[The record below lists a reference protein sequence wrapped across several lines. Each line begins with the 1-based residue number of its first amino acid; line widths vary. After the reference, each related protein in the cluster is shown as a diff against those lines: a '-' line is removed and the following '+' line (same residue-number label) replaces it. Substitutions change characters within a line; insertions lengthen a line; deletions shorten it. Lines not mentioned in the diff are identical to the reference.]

1 LREEERVKKVIVI
14 GGGPGGNVAA
24 LAAARHGAGEVALV
38 EKDVIGGTCTNR
50 GCIPTKFFLSRVTE
64 GTGAADWAK
73 LLAHKKALVRGIA
86 SSIEKSC
93 VAAGVEILRGHGRL
107 AGPNTVEVR
116 DGDGKVTRAE
126 GESIIIATGSAPA
139 DLPGITADGE
149 QVITSTEALD
159 LPEAPRS
166 MIIIGSGAVGSEFAA
181 IFHRAGTTV
190 TVVEAMDRLFPGED
204 REVHD
209 LFSRLYR
216 KRGIDFV
223 VADPVAAVEKRGP
236 GEGVTVLLT
245 SGKTLTADKV
255 LVGVGRR
262 LLSDDVGLD
271 SAGLAPGRRGE
282 IAVDGELRTARP
294 HIFAIGDVTGR
305 MLLAHLASFQ
315 GVQAGRRAVG
325 KSSRE
330 VPYHAIPWSIF
341 TSPEIA
347 SVGMNETMAESQ
359 GRDCRTA
366 VVPLMDSIKSRIDR
380 TTDGFVK
387 VVAAGE
393 GGQIVGGTV
402 VGPHASDMIHVIS
415 LAVHRQMTAGEMSGM
430 VFAHPTLAES
440 IYEAAQRLQH
450 HLSREPQEGA

>member
-1 LREEERVKKVIVI
+1 MKKVIVI

-24 LAAARHGAGEVALV
+24 LAAARHGVGKIVLV

-64 GTGAADWAK
+64 GTGAAEWAK
-73 LLAHKKALVRGIA
+73 LMAHKKALVRGLT

-93 VAAGVEILRGHGRL
+93 LAAGVEILRGHGRL

-116 DGDGKVTRAE
+116 GENGKVTRVE

-139 DLPGITADGE
+139 DLPGLTADGD
-149 QVITSTEALD
+149 QIITSTEALN

-166 MIIIGSGAVGSEFAA
+166 MIVIGSGAVGSEFAT
-181 IFHRAGTTV
+181 IFHRAGTKV
-190 TVVEAMDRLFPGED
+190 TIVEAMDRLFPGED

-223 VADPVAAVEKRGP
+223 VADPVAAVERG
-236 GEGVTVLLT
+236 GQGNLVTVTLA

-262 LLSDDVGLD
+262 LLSADIGLEA
-271 SAGLAPGRRGE
+271 AGLAPGRRGE

-315 GVQAGRRAVG
+315 GLQAGRQAVG

-347 SVGMNETMAESQ
+347 SVGMNETMAASQ
-359 GRDCRTA
+359 GRDCRAA
-366 VVPLMDSIKSRIDR
+366 VVPLMSSIKSRIDR

-393 GGQIVGGTV
+393 GGRIVGGTV
-402 VGPHASDMIHVIS
+402 VGPHASDMIHIIS
-415 LAVHRQMTAGEMSGM
+415 LAVHHQMTAGEMSGM
-430 VFAHPTLAES
+430 VFAHPTLAEN
-440 IYEAAQRLQH
+440 IYEAVQHLQH
-450 HLSREPQEGA
+450 SLSHESPRRA

>member
-1 LREEERVKKVIVI
+1 MKKVIVI

-24 LAAARHGAGEVALV
+24 LAAARHGAGKIVLV

-64 GTGAADWAK
+64 GTGAAEWAK
-73 LLAHKKALVRGIA
+73 LMAHKKALVRGLA

-93 VAAGVEILRGHGRL
+93 LAAGVEILRGHGRL

-116 DGDGKVTRAE
+116 GENGDVTRVE

-139 DLPGITADGE
+139 DLPGLAVDGD
-149 QVITSTEALD
+149 QIITSTEALN

-166 MIIIGSGAVGSEFAA
+166 MIVIGSGAVGSEFAT
-181 IFHRAGTTV
+181 IFHRAGTKV

-209 LFSRLYR
+209 IFSRLYR

-223 VADPVAAVEKRGP
+223 VADPVAAAENKGP
-236 GEGVTVLLT
+236 GNGVTVVLA

-262 LLSDDVGLD
+262 LLSDDIGLE

-294 HIFAIGDVTGR
+294 NIFAIGDVTGR

-315 GVQAGRRAVG
+315 GVQAGRLAVG
-325 KSSRE
+325 MSSRE
-330 VPYHAIPWSIF
+330 VPYHAIPWSTF

-366 VVPLMDSIKSRIDR
+366 VVPLMSNIKARIDR

-393 GGQIVGGTV
+393 GGRIVGGTV
-402 VGPHASDMIHVIS
+402 VGPHASDMIHIIS
-415 LAVHRQMTAGEMSGM
+415 LAVHHQMTAGEMSGM
-430 VFAHPTLAES
+430 VFAHPTLAEC
-440 IYEAAQRLQH
+440 IYEAAQDLQH
-450 HLSREPQEGA
+450 RLSQGPREKARP